1 MTKAQA
7 NGVAKVML
15 DRRAEVLLK
24 YCKRS
29 NKQML
34 GNEVGVDCKMKAEK
48 SYLEDF
54 KVGDKAVS
62 PGRTVTEAD
71 IVMFASLSGDW
82 NELHT
87 NAEYMKDSPFGQR
100 IAHGMLT
107 LSIASALGMR
117 TAGRPPV
124 EVLAFLGMDK
134 VKFVAPVFIGDT
146 IRVES
151 EVIEVRPSKS
161 MPGAGIL
168 KSKNTVKNQRDEDVA
183 TWETAV
189 MVGMRPKG
197 P

>member
-1 MTKAQA
+1 MS
-7 NGVAKVML
+7 
-15 DRRAEVLLK
+15 D
-24 YCKRS
+24 
-29 NKQML
+29 
-34 GNEVGVDCKMKAEK
+34 EK

-54 KVGDKAVS
+54 KVGERAVS

-87 NAEYMKDSPFGQR
+87 NAEYMKNSVFGQR

-107 LSIASALGMR
+107 LSIASGLGFR
-117 TAGRPPV
+117 TRGRPPV

-134 VKFVAPVFIGDT
+134 VRFVAPVFIGDT

-151 EVIEVRPSKS
+151 EVIEARPSKS

-183 TWETAV
+183 TWETAL
-189 MVGMRPKG
+189 MVSMRPKG
-197 P
+197 Q

>member
-1 MTKAQA
+1 M
-7 NGVAKVML
+7 
-15 DRRAEVLLK
+15 
-24 YCKRS
+24 
-29 NKQML
+29 
-34 GNEVGVDCKMKAEK
+34 GVDCEMSSEK

-54 KVGDKAVS
+54 KVGEKAVS

-87 NAEYMKDSPFGQR
+87 NAEHMKNSVFGQR

-107 LSIASALGMR
+107 LSIASGLGMR
-117 TAGRPPV
+117 TSGRPPV

-134 VKFVAPVFIGDT
+134 VRFVAPVFIGDT

-151 EVIEVRPSKS
+151 EVIEARPSKS

-189 MVGMRPKG
+189 MVSMRPKG
-197 P
+197 Q

>member
-1 MTKAQA
+1 MSAQE
-7 NGVAKVML
+7 G
-15 DRRAEVLLK
+15 
-24 YCKRS
+24 
-29 NKQML
+29 
-34 GNEVGVDCKMKAEK
+34 
-48 SYLEDF
+48 YLEDF
-54 KVGDKAVS
+54 NVGEKAVS

-87 NAEYMKDSPFGQR
+87 NAEYMKNSVFGQR

-117 TAGRPPV
+117 TSGRPPV

-134 VKFVAPVFIGDT
+134 VRFVAPVFIGDT

-151 EVIEVRPSKS
+151 EVIEARPSKS

-189 MVGMRPKG
+189 MVSMRPKG
-197 P
+197 Q